1 MKSPFPGMNPYL
13 EGHLW
18 PDVHNR
24 LANMTSELIAPQIT
38 PKYVTRLNLYA
49 VIDINPEDDLGIFYP
64 DVEVSKRK
72 VQEPE
77 ATYADTLTPVTTS
90 VSTSPE
96 FEVKIPVVEIRE
108 RNGDQLITVIEILS
122 PVNKRPPS
130 LKPYRKKRRQLHQSG
145 IHLLEIDLLRRGSRA
160 LLSEHLPQSHY
171 MVTLT
176 RGNKNKTDIWA
187 FGIKD
192 QLPVVPVPIKTPDKD
207 VVLNL
212 QKAMATIF
220 ERALYQL
227 SLNYEKEPP
236 PPEFSKE
243 EEQWIQEQIQQFDTD
258 KTE

>member
-18 PDVHNR
+18 PDVHQA
-24 LANMTSELIAPQIT
+24 LAYETRAMLAPQIT

-49 VIDINPEDDLGIFYP
+49 VIDTNPEDDLGIFYP

-77 ATYADTLTPVTTS
+77 AAYADTLTPVTTS

-122 PVNKRPPS
+122 PVNKRPPG

-192 QLPVVPVPIKTPDKD
+192 QLPVVPVPLKTPDKD

-243 EEQWIQEQIQQFDTD
+243 KQQWMQKQIQQFDTN